1 MPASLFIIY
10 IVQIKK
16 NMKDGQAQIF
26 YMPNFFKL
34 VFVSEVQWREI
45 CLFSSS
51 CDFSAEE

>member
-1 MPASLFIIY
+1 MPALFIIY